1 MGFTLACSDS
11 SFTIPGR
18 KGHGKC
24 WFLNRVKKWENPVTR
39 GKPLRGKAA
48 TDNNPVTQVWHN

>member
-39 GKPLRGKAA
+39 GKPL
-48 TDNNPVTQVWHN
+48 